1 MKIEIRSADLM
12 HISGYVNAVERDSKQ
27 LPASMAPGMTTPFVE
42 RIVSGTFAKSL
53 KDHPKVELRFNHS
66 KVLDTTDGTLKLR
79 EDSIGLH
86 AEADITDR
94 EVIAEARAP
103 DRVELRLF
111 GSTGAH

>member
-53 KDHPKVELRFNHS
+53 KDHPKTVQQVEDFH
-66 KVLDTTDGTLKLR
+66 
-79 EDSIGLH
+79 LH
-86 AEADITDR
+86 METS
-94 EVIAEARAP
+94 VSQ
-103 DRVELRLF
+103 VVTVRL
-111 GSTGAH
+111 H